1 MAKEIAFQISVE
13 NAELQQ
19 LLKDLGAMLTLYD
32 KLAKSQA
39 TLSGASNQLAAT
51 QQKILKLERQIV
63 QEQSEAITATL
74 NSATDSAGR
83 FEVSFNSALK
93 GLQNT
98 AMQTAT
104 VLNELKQ
111 AADLVGLDAL
121 AKGMQTIN
129 NSVKPTTTDAPD
141 DGTDK
146 VAVAEALRG
155 KAQAA
160 SDAFTA
166 MSDAL
171 NLADQL
177 SEVRLQNEL
186 ARIDQKRQAEI
197 DAVNDSVLSEEGKKA
212 QLDSINAKYD
222 KEAEEKK
229 KAAAKREKA
238 FAITKAIIAGAQAV
252 VQGIAQFGP
261 PPSPAGIA
269 AIAAAAVT
277 TAAQVALIAK
287 QKFAKGGYIPFDT
300 GGLVEGAAHSQGG
313 VSFLSG
319 GNLMEAE
326 GGELI
331 VNRNIWSR
339 PDFVKSISEM
349 NAITGG
355 KRFFVSGGMVPT
367 VAPPVY
373 YNTATAP
380 MEGLDSEALVKGL
393 RGVIAD
399 EVGSLKIV
407 NNVVDT
413 TSQQQRLLN
422 IQSEAS
428 F

>member
-1 MAKEIAFQISVE
+1 MAKEIALQISVE

-63 QEQSEAITATL
+63 QEQSEAIAATL
-74 NSATDSAGR
+74 NTATESADR

-111 AADLVGLDAL
+111 AADLVGLDVL
-121 AKGMQTIN
+121 AKGMETIN
-129 NSVKPTTTDAPD
+129 NSVKPTTTGASD
-141 DGTDK
+141 DGNDK
-146 VAVAEALRG
+146 VAVAEALQG

-160 SDAFTA
+160 SSAFMA
-166 MSDAL
+166 MNDAL

-197 DAVNDSVLSEEGKKA
+197 DAVNERVLSEEGKKA

-287 QKFAKGGYIPFDT
+287 QKFAKGGYLPFET

-313 VSFLSG
+313 VPFLSG

-349 NAITGG
+349 NAVTGG
-355 KRFFVSGGMVPT
+355 KRFFASGGVVPT

-380 MEGLDSEALVKGL
+380 IDGMDSEALVKGL

>member
-1 MAKEIAFQISVE
+1 
-13 NAELQQ
+13 
-19 LLKDLGAMLTLYD
+19 
-32 KLAKSQA
+32 
-39 TLSGASNQLAAT
+39 
-51 QQKILKLERQIV
+51 
-63 QEQSEAITATL
+63 
-74 NSATDSAGR
+74 
-83 FEVSFNSALK
+83 
-93 GLQNT
+93 
-98 AMQTAT
+98 
-104 VLNELKQ
+104 
-111 AADLVGLDAL
+111 
-121 AKGMQTIN
+121 
-129 NSVKPTTTDAPD
+129 
-141 DGTDK
+141 
-146 VAVAEALRG
+146 VAEALRG

-166 MSDAL
+166 MNDAL

-277 TAAQVALIAK
+277 TTAQVALIAK
-287 QKFAKGGYIPFDT
+287 QKFAKGGYLPFET
-300 GGLVEGAAHSQGG
+300 GGLVEGAAHSHGG
-313 VSFLSG
+313 VPFLSG
-319 GNLMEAE
+319 GQLMEAE

-349 NAITGG
+349 NAVTGG
-355 KRFFVSGGMVPT
+355 KRFFASGGMVPT

-373 YNTATAP
+373 YNTATTP
-380 MEGLDSEALVKGL
+380 IDRLDSEALVKGL

-422 IQSEAS
+422 IQSDAS

>member
-1 MAKEIAFQISVE
+1 
-13 NAELQQ
+13 
-19 LLKDLGAMLTLYD
+19 
-32 KLAKSQA
+32 
-39 TLSGASNQLAAT
+39 
-51 QQKILKLERQIV
+51 
-63 QEQSEAITATL
+63 
-74 NSATDSAGR
+74 
-83 FEVSFNSALK
+83 
-93 GLQNT
+93 
-98 AMQTAT
+98 MQTAT

-141 DGTDK
+141 NGTDK
-146 VAVAEALRG
+146 VAVAEALKG

-160 SDAFTA
+160 ADAFTA
-166 MSDAL
+166 MNDAL

-186 ARIDQKRQAEI
+186 ARIDQKRQGEI
-197 DAVNDSVLSEEGKKA
+197 DAVNNSVLSEEGKKA

-229 KAAAKREKA
+229 KSAAKREKA

-413 TSQQQRLLN
+413 TSQQLRLLN

>member
-39 TLSGASNQLAAT
+39 TFSGASNQLAAT

-74 NSATDSAGR
+74 NTATDSADR

-111 AADLVGLDAL
+111 AANLAGLDAL
-121 AKGMQTIN
+121 AKGMETIN
-129 NSVKPTTTDAPD
+129 SSVKPLATGSPD

-146 VAVAEALRG
+146 VAVAEALKG

-166 MSDAL
+166 MNDAL

-186 ARIDQKRQAEI
+186 VRIDQKRQAEI
-197 DAVNDSVLSEEGKKA
+197 DAVNESVLSEEGKKA
-212 QLDSINAKYD
+212 RLESINAKYD

-277 TAAQVALIAK
+277 TATQVALIAK
-287 QKFAKGGYIPFDT
+287 QKFAKGGYIPFET

-313 VSFLSG
+313 VPFLSG
-319 GNLMEAE
+319 GQLMEAE

-355 KRFFVSGGMVPT
+355 KRFFASGGMVPT
-367 VAPPVY
+367 VAPPTY

-380 MEGLDSEALVKGL
+380 TEGLDSEALVKGL

-407 NNVVDT
+407 NNVVET

>member
-83 FEVSFNSALK
+83 FEVSFISALK

-141 DGTDK
+141 NGTDK
-146 VAVAEALRG
+146 VAVAEALQG

-160 SDAFTA
+160 SNAFTA
-166 MSDAL
+166 MNDAL

-197 DAVNDSVLSEEGKKA
+197 DAVNNSVLSEEGKKA

-229 KAAAKREKA
+229 KSAAKREKA

-319 GNLMEAE
+319 GILMEAE

-413 TSQQQRLLN
+413 TSQQLRLLN